1 MVYASVVIEPRQKRL
16 FRVQNWDRSSSSCD
30 FLFRREKEG
39 PSSVRTVPAASASTL
54 IVVPATVRS
63 YVHRLCHR
71 CYCCWTREVANS
83 RGKHHWFVVFL
94 FVFLYFFIFWMSW
107 LWCATCLLWVRVSN
121 VCVEVAI
128 WLTVVQSWV
137 VSRFL
142 FRYGV
147 EERLYYVADGMNEGV
162 IKLFRRVW
170 WSKMVVTTQW
180 RHLGFE
186 WWLGFLIWEKV
197 EDDDVAHC
205 GWCKCVYKDHGY
217 MSCYYWVR
225 K

>member
-1 MVYASVVIEPRQKRL
+1 MSI
-16 FRVQNWDRSSSSCD
+16 
-30 FLFRREKEG
+30 
-39 PSSVRTVPAASASTL
+39 ASATAI
-54 IVVPATVRS
+54 IVVGRGRS
-63 YVHRLCHR
+63 R
-71 CYCCWTREVANS
+71 TT
-83 RGKHHWFVVFL
+83 RGKHHWFVDFL
-94 FVFLYFFIFWMSW
+94 FFFLYFFIFWMSW

-121 VCVEVAI
+121 VDVCVEVAI

-147 EERLYYVADGMNEGV
+147 EERLYYFADGMNEGV
-162 IKLFRRVW
+162 IKLFWRVW

-217 MSCYYWVR
+217 MSCCY
-225 K
+225 